1 MTMEREITMYARA
14 QRGYRNWKKAMSKDG
29 FIKHVGQ
36 TCSKHHSAALEVE
49 KRRTARS
56 DIAVALQKQ
65 LNRKLLFEGNN
76 EKEPPKAKAIS

>member
-56 DIAVALQKQ
+56 DIA
-65 LNRKLLFEGNN
+65 LNRNLLFEGNN
-76 EKEPPKAKAIS
+76 EKEPPKTKAI